1 MKILL
6 LSLAFAGVGAYA
18 QAVPAIPDTEYT
30 DERLGKLTVGLVN
43 MYCLLPNITCLTESG
58 SSSQQ
63 LAHHPCTTS
72 ARIDTLPGFSYFFD
86 LAARLAIERVNSDS
100 SMLPGIHV
108 EYRRFSNCGNTWSK
122 ELESSYSGDSAGY
135 AGSEMVRE
143 ILEDPAGV
151 VGTIGFE
158 FSRTVTVAAEV
169 LSHYKVTVIFPVVRV
184 VLTCVAQIPHCSSSA
199 GSPRFSNKNKYPYFW
214 RMISSADVCDH
225 VHLLLVHWGVKRVA
239 MIRERNDELGF
250 NVGADILQTFRAK
263 GIQISAK
270 IDISGNLDDE
280 DAVYAKNLIVNTQ
293 THYIFVS
300 GQAEFT
306 ASVLYRLGKLNVTG
320 SEYVFIGFTAPLP
333 YGNPFEEGYVM
344 VSTLPD
350 STNLR
355 YKEFNKLILSRTQVN
370 TWSNGSLLSPDFDFI
385 MSYGLDTAYDCTM
398 AMLKGI
404 EKLMKSN
411 PEFNASMVSKR
422 MLNEQMNYSHF
433 QDLDYTGVLGEPRR
447 LDSKGDVKMRY
458 QFLRYINASVMIIGT
473 SDPDA
478 KRFEASKEYID
489 ALKGGFSAL
498 PPDGSPKSSLF
509 ATDRHS
515 TLGQIIIVLTGLG
528 VVFGVLSLVFIYL
541 FRKNKIVRSSSIP
554 ELLALTGVGFSVVIS
569 TIICKNLMVAKL
581 FGGFHIQF
589 PKGVTRIHR
598 MINCAII
605 LMGIIVVITI
615 QRLRGPPSISEKYSV
630 SGTYFICVEN
640 TKRGPWFLPY
650 ILTLYYGLL
659 FSGLFL
665 ALFKSQRIRWDC
677 SNEAGAITLIILVAT
692 ISYAVQSMLSVHVD
706 EMTDFRKC
714 ICVWIQTS
722 VVLFSVIGSKMWT
735 VFKYEMQ
742 RSKVRSHISQLMTR
756 LADREEQAI
765 KSLVRLGEDRSK
777 SFGKSGGVIFRK
789 SASSLAGKK
798 KLAISSYID
807 RKEVLMF
814 TVLSKTVSKCI
825 YKYQREKS
833 SKSMWCTGECQVFSV
848 CDRMWFLFQSEETTN
863 PFRILDNIEIQ
874 DCNDGY
880 LVIQQESL
888 HTIWLEFE
896 SAAKVSLFVKEL
908 QNALADLKTVQ
919 SRYVRQDSVNMIRS
933 VDM

>member
-108 EYRRFSNCGNTWSK
+108 GYRRFSNCGNTWSK
-122 ELESSYSGDSAGY
+122 ELENSYSGDSAGY

-169 LSHYKVTVIFPVVRV
+169 LSYYK
-184 VLTCVAQIPHCSSSA
+184 IPHCSSSA

-214 RMISSADVCDH
+214 RMISSAEVCDH

-250 NVGADILQTFRAK
+250 NVGADILETFRAK

-300 GQAEFT
+300 GQADFT

-333 YGNPFEEGYVM
+333 YGNPFE
-344 VSTLPD
+344 D
-350 STNLR
+350 STNPR

-370 TWSNGSLLSPDFDFI
+370 TWSNGSLLSPDFDFV

-422 MLNEQMNYSHF
+422 MLNEQMNYSYF
-433 QDLDYTGVLGEPRR
+433 QDLDYTGVLGERLR

-458 QFLRYINASVMIIGT
+458 HFLRYINASVVIIGT

-478 KRFEASKEYID
+478 KRFEASKEYIGV
-489 ALKGGFSAL
+489 LIGGFSAL
-498 PPDGSPKSSLF
+498 PPDGSPISSVF

-515 TLGQIIIVLTGLG
+515 TLGQIIIALTGLG
-528 VVFGVLSLVFIYL
+528 VVFGVLSLVFIYR

-554 ELLALTGVGFSVVIS
+554 ELVTIILALTGVGFTVVIS

-589 PKGVTRIHR
+589 PKSVTRIHR

-615 QRLRGPPSISEKYSV
+615 QRLRGPPSVSEKYSV

-677 SNEAGAITLIILVAT
+677 SNEAGAIALIILVAT

-874 DCNDGY
+874 DRNDGY
-880 LVIQQESL
+880 LVILQESL

-896 SAAKVSLFVKEL
+896 SVAKVSLFVKEL